1 MLNIL
6 KTIAFL
12 SLFLSMGFSA
22 LAEGEKV
29 KISNLKVKW
38 VSQYGG
44 SYQVFRG
51 MVDVENISQDRL
63 QGRLCMEAVDVDG
76 FQLKHTPSEEARLVP
91 GKKVTVG
98 PFAKIMLDKK
108 QWKDADKLRIY
119 WGFCIA
125 DPSSQN
131 VSNVVEVKIKK

>member
-1 MLNIL
+1 MLNISKIFGL
-6 KTIAFL
+6 FCL
-12 SLFLSMGFSA
+12 SFSIGFSA

-29 KISNLKVKW
+29 KISNLKYKW
-38 VSQYGG
+38 VSQHGG

-51 MVDVENISQDRL
+51 RVDVENISQDRL
-63 QGRLCMEAVDVDG
+63 KSRLCMEAIDVDG

-108 QWKDADKLRIY
+108 EWKDADKLRIY